1 MKNKYTYP
9 ANMPANEWLAENG
22 ICIAQLIKAE
32 NELLKAKKI
41 AQFLLNYA
49 AKLLEPKEQLVL
61 TQFLKAMCVFN
72 SRRKL
77 SSRHAY
83 KIIEISKA
91 IIRKLSKPIT
101 KSQIE
106 IQQQ

>member
-1 MKNKYTYP
+1 MT
-9 ANMPANEWLAENG
+9 ANEWLAENG

-41 AQFLLNYA
+41 AQFLLLYSA
-49 AKLLEPKEQLVL
+49 QHLDSKERTVL
-61 TQFLKAMCVFN
+61 SHFLQAMCEFE
-72 SRRKL
+72 SRKKL

-91 IIRKLSKPIT
+91 IIQKLSRPINAGAEQRKQPT
-101 KSQIE
+101 AR
-106 IQQQ
+106 

>member
-1 MKNKYTYP
+1 MT
-9 ANMPANEWLAENG
+9 ANEWLAENS

-32 NELLKAKKI
+32 NKLLKAKKI
-41 AQFLLNYA
+41 AQFLLNYG

-61 TQFLKAMCVFN
+61 TQFLKVMCVCN

-91 IIRKLSKPIT
+91 IIRKLSKPV
-101 KSQIE
+101 KSHK
-106 IQQQ
+106 

>member
-1 MKNKYTYP
+1 MT
-9 ANMPANEWLAENG
+9 ANEWLAENG

-41 AQFLLNYA
+41 AQFLLNYG

-61 TQFLKAMCVFN
+61 TQFLKAMCVFHT
-72 SRRKL
+72 RRKL

-83 KIIEISKA
+83 KIIEISRA
-91 IIRKLSKPIT
+91 IIRKLLKPI
-101 KSQIE
+101 KSYK
-106 IQQQ
+106 

>member
-1 MKNKYTYP
+1 
-9 ANMPANEWLAENG
+9 MPANEWLAKNG
-22 ICIAQLIKAE
+22 ICIAQLVKAE

-41 AQFLLNYA
+41 AEFLLNYG
-49 AKLLEPKEQLVL
+49 AKLLKPKEQLVL

-91 IIRKLSKPIT
+91 IIRKLSKHRAAYN
-101 KSQIE
+101 S
-106 IQQQ
+106 